1 MWNRGT
7 RIFILGSAILGS
19 ALAALAVSGTAEAAK
34 VLVFN
39 STRYVDSNQGP
50 GYAEGS
56 QESDNVQASLAALGH
71 TVATIAGVNDPVGTC
86 GEGVSQPG
94 TLLASAAEYTSA
106 LAANDVFLIPEQESW
121 CYLPGDLLGAADV
134 VAAWKNWVS
143 GGGALIIHSSEEAMQ
158 KVDDLFAVV
167 FGFRAG
173 ATAGT
178 GIPTTRRPAA
188 ADTAFA
194 DAPGSIPGHP
204 STGLLPLGTLPTGA
218 ISIYDNGSKA
228 SVVILP
234 FGSGKIIFL
243 GWDWTKS
250 KPPFADGLDGGWQQ
264 VLAAA
269 VEEAIRQE
277 PPPPPPPPPSFA
289 DVPPG
294 HWARAHIQALAAAG
308 VTAGCGGNNFC
319 PDNQVTRAE
328 MAVFLLRARH
338 GAGFAPPPAQG
349 VFTDVPL
356 AYWAAAWV
364 EQLVEEG
371 VAAGCAADRYCP
383 DDAVTRAQMAVLLVR
398 ATSAPGFVP
407 PAATGVFNDVPA
419 TYWAAAWIEEL
430 ARDGVTA
437 GCGGG
442 LFCPEALVSR
452 AQMAVFLVTAFDLG
466 P

>member
-1 MWNRGT
+1 MWNRGI
-7 RIFILGSAILGS
+7 RIFILGS
-19 ALAALAVSGTAEAAK
+19 ALAALAVGGTAEAAK

-39 STRYVDSNQGP
+39 STRYVDSGQE

-94 TLLASAAEYTSA
+94 TLLASAAAYATA

-121 CYLPGDLLGAADV
+121 CYLPGDLRGAPDV
-134 VAAWKNWVS
+134 VTAWKDWVS
-143 GGGALIIHSSEEAMQ
+143 SGGALIIHSSEEAMQ
-158 KVDDLFAVV
+158 KVDDMFAVV

-178 GIPTTRRPAA
+178 GITTTRRPAA

-194 DAPGSIPGHP
+194 DAPGTIPGNP
-204 STGLLPLGTLPTGA
+204 STGLLPLGTLPAGA

-250 KPPFADGLDGGWQQ
+250 KPPFNVDGLDGGWQQ

-294 HWARAHIQALAAAG
+294 HWARAQIGALAAAG

-319 PDNQVTRAE
+319 PDNPVTRAE

-349 VFTDVPL
+349 TFADVSTS
-356 AYWAAAWV
+356 YWAAAWI
-364 EQLVEEG
+364 EQLVEED

-383 DDAVTRAQMAVLLVR
+383 DDPVTRAQMAVLLVR

-407 PAATGVFNDVPA
+407 PAGTGMFGDVPPA
-419 TYWAAAWIEEL
+419 YWAAAWIEEL

>member
-1 MWNRGT
+1 
-7 RIFILGSAILGS
+7 
-19 ALAALAVSGTAEAAK
+19 
-34 VLVFN
+34 
-39 STRYVDSNQGP
+39 
-50 GYAEGS
+50 
-56 QESDNVQASLAALGH
+56 
-71 TVATIAGVNDPVGTC
+71 
-86 GEGVSQPG
+86 
-94 TLLASAAEYTSA
+94 
-106 LAANDVFLIPEQESW
+106 
-121 CYLPGDLLGAADV
+121 
-134 VAAWKNWVS
+134 
-143 GGGALIIHSSEEAMQ
+143 MQ

-173 ATAGT
+173 ATSGT
-178 GIPTTRRPAA
+178 GITTTRRPAA

-194 DAPGSIPGHP
+194 HAPGVLPGHP
-204 STGLLPLGTLPTGA
+204 STGLLPLGTLPAGA

-228 SVVILP
+228 SVVIIP
-234 FGSGKIIFL
+234 FGSGKVIFL

-250 KPPFADGLDGGWQQ
+250 KPPFNADGLDGGWQQ

-294 HWARAHIQALAAAG
+294 HWAHAQIGALAAAG

-319 PDNQVTRAE
+319 PDNPVTRAE

-349 VFTDVPL
+349 VFDDVPTS
-356 AYWAAAWV
+356 YWAAAWI

-383 DDAVTRAQMAVLLVR
+383 DDPVTRAQMAVLLVR

-407 PAATGVFNDVPA
+407 PAATGMFRDVLA

-442 LFCPEALVSR
+442 LYCPEALVSR